1 MLVLQQTSNY
11 TTHQK
16 SYNQLRQQEIFSSMT
31 SAILLIGLK
40 ILLSAT
46 IIIIIITTSPAV
58 AFRTSSKHN
67 RLESISSSSFLAASR
82 QATITKPLFF
92 SIIISSTSTISTI
105 SIISARNS
113 NILLFSSI
121 GDDNNGSSGRDG
133 RGDDEN
139 NDLGDFLDPMKKPES
154 EGMKRARQYMSET
167 SLPIS
172 FDRIVGGESDENN
185 VDEDDNDVES
195 KDADL
200 MTNEDENSML
210 TMKSLSSS
218 SSSDTENIDSTE
230 ESSTSLVST
239 SDGNATSSAL
249 FGGTGSDDD
258 SYDDKNNIVDDN
270 NNGEDDDDED
280 GSQQITGPSPSLL
293 AKNPFMEVVSKI
305 SPSDLIAKFTAESDP
320 RVQEAVR
327 TTILGLIGSLPKL
340 AFETTNITTGQRLA
354 SLMFQLQMTGYMFK
368 NAEYRL
374 SMSQSLGMSQTITS
388 NLLLTPGEELSDKDD
403 DPLISGKIKGKLKI
417 RYGKKEDSKKDKT
430 IQTKTNTITE
440 DSITEGMDEVDSSAS
455 SSSPDTTEDGMEIE
469 VDAAAYMSE
478 LRAEVSKLRDE
489 LTETKEVKDEAL
501 RKDLLL
507 YIRTL
512 PAQELKSLTNTMSQD
527 VLVCMKGLVQAVL
540 AGIGDG
546 KIGPDTVTEQSGEA
560 MAQLCMW
567 QLAVGY
573 NLRELEVR
581 EEMNKN
587 LKSLMGDRTEG
598 GIDLSEPGTL
608 E

>member
-1 MLVLQQTSNY
+1 
-11 TTHQK
+11 
-16 SYNQLRQQEIFSSMT
+16 MT

-92 SIIISSTSTISTI
+92 SIIISSTSTISTISIISASTI

>member
-1 MLVLQQTSNY
+1 
-11 TTHQK
+11 
-16 SYNQLRQQEIFSSMT
+16 
-31 SAILLIGLK
+31 
-40 ILLSAT
+40 
-46 IIIIIITTSPAV
+46 
-58 AFRTSSKHN
+58 
-67 RLESISSSSFLAASR
+67 
-82 QATITKPLFF
+82 
-92 SIIISSTSTISTI
+92 
-105 SIISARNS
+105 
-113 NILLFSSI
+113 
-121 GDDNNGSSGRDG
+121 
-133 RGDDEN
+133 
-139 NDLGDFLDPMKKPES
+139 MKKPES

-587 LKSLMGDRTEG
+587 LKSLMGDRTED

>member
-1 MLVLQQTSNY
+1 
-11 TTHQK
+11 
-16 SYNQLRQQEIFSSMT
+16 MT
-31 SAILLIGLK
+31 SIVLLIGLK
-40 ILLSAT
+40 MLLSVT
-46 IIIIIITTSPAV
+46 IIIIIITSSPAYS
-58 AFRTSSKHN
+58 FRTSSD
-67 RLESISSSSFLAASR
+67 RLESISSSSFSAASR
-82 QATITKPLFF
+82 QTTIKNPI
-92 SIIISSTSTISTI
+92 SPPIITSLTSTLTISSIST
-105 SIISARNS
+105 AN
-113 NILLFSSI
+113 NNVLLFSSI
-121 GDDNNGSSGRDG
+121 GDDDSGSGGRDG
-133 RGDDEN
+133 GGGEDDN
-139 NDLGDFLDPMKKPES
+139 NDLGEFLDPMKKPES

-172 FDRIVGGESDENN
+172 FDGIVGNEIDEND
-185 VDEDDNDVES
+185 VDEDDDDMES

-200 MTNEDENSML
+200 MTNEYGNSTL
-210 TMKSLSSS
+210 NVTSL
-218 SSSDTENIDSTE
+218 SSSDTENVDSTE
-230 ESSTSLVST
+230 ESSNSLVS
-239 SDGNATSSAL
+239 SSHGNATSSAL

-258 SYDDKNNIVDDN
+258 INVDN
-270 NNGEDDDDED
+270 NNIDDDVDVN

-374 SMSQSLGMSQTITS
+374 SMSQSLGMSQTISS

-417 RYGKKEDSKKDKT
+417 RYGKKDESKKDNT
-430 IQTKTNTITE
+430 IQTKSNSINE
-440 DSITEGMDEVDSSAS
+440 DSVTEEIDEVDSSTP
-455 SSSPDTTEDGMEIE
+455 SSPDTTEDGMEIE

-587 LKSLMGDRTEG
+587 LKSLIGDSTEG

>member
-1 MLVLQQTSNY
+1 
-11 TTHQK
+11 
-16 SYNQLRQQEIFSSMT
+16 MT

-113 NILLFSSI
+113 NTLLFSSI

-154 EGMKRARQYMSET
+154 EDMKRARQYMSET

-200 MTNEDENSML
+200 MTNEDDNSTL
-210 TMKSLSSS
+210 TVKSLS
-218 SSSDTENIDSTE
+218 SSSDTENVDSTE

-258 SYDDKNNIVDDN
+258 SYDDKSNIVDEN
-270 NNGEDDDDED
+270 NNGEDDDDDD

-374 SMSQSLGMSQTITS
+374 SMSQSLGMSQTISS